1 MTQQDTQYDVV
12 IVGQGAAGFAAGLY
26 SARYQLK
33 TAIFGETFGG
43 ETAIGGIIE
52 NYPGYVGID
61 GFELMM
67 NMKEQVQGYGANIVD
82 ERVEKVLRHGDCFEV
97 TTTEGVYTG
106 VAVIIAVGRERRKLG
121 LEHEEEWTGKG
132 VSYCSTC
139 DAPLYRGKTAGVV
152 GGGDAAVKGA
162 ALLAKYAD
170 HVHVIYR
177 GETFTRPEPTNV
189 ERLKESSNVDTMF
202 ETNVVQLK
210 GSDGL
215 DGVGLD
221 RPHNGSADLDLDGIF
236 IEIGADPRVEL
247 AHQLGVELN
256 EKNEINVDTEMR
268 TNVHG
273 VFAAGDVT
281 NASGELKQTVTAVAQ
296 GAIAA
301 TSAYTHVAAH
311 PDACAVHAV
320 GYDLG

>member
-26 SARYQLK
+26 SARYQMK

-43 ETAIGGIIE
+43 ETAIGGLIE

-67 NMKEQVQGYGANIVD
+67 NMKEQVQNYGVTVVD
-82 ERVEKVLRHGDCFEV
+82 EGVEKVFRRGDCFEV

-106 VAVIIAVGRERRKLG
+106 IAVIIAIGRERRKLG
-121 LEHEEEWTGKG
+121 LEHEDEWTGKG

-170 HVHVIYR
+170 RVYVIYR
-177 GETFTRPEPTNV
+177 GEVFTRPEPTNV
-189 ERLKESSNVDTMF
+189 QRLKESSNVDTMF
-202 ETNVVQLK
+202 KTNVVQLK
-210 GSDGL
+210 GSDGVN
-215 DGVGLD
+215 GVVLD
-221 RPHNGSADLDLDGIF
+221 REHKGSADLDLDGIF
-236 IEIGADPRVEL
+236 IEIGADPRVDL
-247 AHQLGVELN
+247 ARQLGVELN
-256 EKNEINVDTEMR
+256 EKDEIKVDTEMR

-281 NASGELKQTVTAVAQ
+281 NASGELKQTITAAAQ

-301 TSAYTHVAAH
+301 TSAYAHAAIH
-311 PDACAVHAV
+311 PDACAVHAF
-320 GYDLG
+320 GYALG